1 MELDPQT
8 LEPTKP
14 KISILTVASAEKNG
28 DQFGSVELDLS
39 QYGKGEFKIFRKDLD
54 QSMYPGSYIEVGL
67 KGVPAPAPRAKM
79 SLGSNSNDMSVA
91 SNSEQLLVLI
101 DEFDKKKKERNK
113 LKTDYESKR

>member
-1 MELDPQT
+1 
-8 LEPTKP
+8 
-14 KISILTVASAEKNG
+14 
-28 DQFGSVELDLS
+28 
-39 QYGKGEFKIFRKDLD
+39 
-54 QSMYPGSYIEVGL
+54 MYPGSYIEVGL

-113 LKTDYESKR
+113 LKTDYESKRQTNDAKINQIYTALENVKNDLKDQTRKSEQSKQEAE